1 MCGRFEVARTT
12 GGQFGDVLINL
23 FEFIWPRHPGLP
35 PPKMTKEGVGNTKMG
50 KTSECPDS
58 TSFARNAP
66 GTNSMNFPQV
76 LSHLFPHNFLV
87 TLLAVEEL
95 PHVDKGL
102 MRFHIVLLAGVS
114 LLTQVGN
121 LYLLISVVGFLLG
134 DI

>member
-1 MCGRFEVARTT
+1 MR
-12 GGQFGDVLINL
+12 
-23 FEFIWPRHPGLP
+23 
-35 PPKMTKEGVGNTKMG
+35 

-58 TSFARNAP
+58 TSFARNAL
-66 GTNSMNFPQV
+66 GMNSVNFPQV
-76 LSHLFPHNFLV
+76 LSHLFSHNFLV

-102 MRFHIVLLAGVS
+102 MRFHIVLIVEVS

-121 LYLLISVVGFLLG
+121 LYPLISVVGFLLW